1 MTTRTTTRRALAALA
16 ALAVLAPTA
25 TATAQ
30 ETDEGPYTGPAE
42 VRLAA
47 TASTSGVTSQPIAV
61 RGAAGADVRLFG
73 STAPLTVFKVIRTGR
88 TDATG
93 SVAFEIAPGATTRLY
108 AEVGGVRTAVRTV
121 TVHRAVHL
129 DTVRLQDDARNLHTF
144 TGRVAPARREPDGPE
159 RPLGVTLAKVL
170 ADGRVVGVASTVAA
184 RDGSW
189 AITPR
194 LTPGTNLYYVLVA
207 ATGSYG
213 AGRSRVYGLAVR

>member
-16 ALAVLAPTA
+16 ALAVLAPTGP
-25 TATAQ
+25 ATAQ
-30 ETDEGPYTGPAE
+30 EPGAAPYTGPTE

-47 TASTSGVTSQPIAV
+47 TASTYGSTTQPIAV
-61 RGAAGADVRLFG
+61 QGAANADVRLYG
-73 STAPLTVFKVIRTGR
+73 STAPLQVFKVIRTGR
-88 TDATG
+88 TDERG
-93 SVAFEIAPGATTRLY
+93 SIGFTIAPGATTRLY

-129 DTVRLQDDARNLHTF
+129 DTVRLQDDARDLYTF
-144 TGRVAPARREPDGPE
+144 TGRVAPARSEPDGPA

-170 ADGRVVGVASTVAA
+170 SDGRVVGVASTVAG

-194 LTPGTNLYYVLVA
+194 LSPGTNLYYVLVG

-213 AGRSRVYGLAVR
+213 SGRSRLYGLAVR